1 MISAAP
7 NGASSLG
14 KRGGAM
20 GGGGRNALQPQQR
33 DRLSR
38 RSEVAKP
45 PTASRNAEFGTCA
58 APETSNGEPSA
69 AVIARLAAMSSS
81 PRSTS
86 VRSLSG
92 RGITFSVTSVMTASV
107 PQEPASSLQRS

>member
-1 MISAAP
+1 MA
-7 NGASSLG
+7 GW
-14 KRGGAM
+14 
-20 GGGGRNALQPQQR
+20 
-33 DRLSR
+33 R
-38 RSEVAKP
+38 RA
-45 PTASRNAEFGTCA
+45 
-58 APETSNGEPSA
+58 
-69 AVIARLAAMSSS
+69 SSS